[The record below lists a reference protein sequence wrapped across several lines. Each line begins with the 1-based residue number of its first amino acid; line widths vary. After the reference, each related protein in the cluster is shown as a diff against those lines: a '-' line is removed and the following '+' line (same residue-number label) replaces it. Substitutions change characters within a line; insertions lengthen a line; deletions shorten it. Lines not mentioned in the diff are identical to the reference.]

1 VGADVYALAVG
12 GVQVVEPG
20 ADLAVALALVSS
32 FTGAALP
39 ADLVACGEVGLCGEL
54 RQVSQTGRRLAEAAR
69 LGFRRA
75 VVPASAPEPPPGLEV
90 LRASTLV
97 EAISRAGLRLGP
109 SGPGSGREGP
119 SGPGSGKER
128 PSGPGSGKERP
139 SGPGSGKGNG
149 KGGPEPVGFPRAV
162 PA

>member
-1 VGADVYALAVG
+1 V
-12 GVQVVEPG
+12 
-20 ADLAVALALVSS
+20 
-32 FTGAALP
+32 TGTALP

-54 RQVSQTGRRLAEAAR
+54 RQVGQTGRRLAEAAR

-97 EAISRAGLRLGP
+97 EAIARAGLV
-109 SGPGSGREGP
+109 SGPGGPLSG
-119 SGPGSGKER
+119 
-128 PSGPGSGKERP
+128 
-139 SGPGSGKGNG
+139 GNG
-149 KGGPEPVGFPRAV
+149 SKPVGFPRAV